1 MEGYIKSGSA
11 NIYYEM
17 FGENNKEVV
26 MLLHGNGESGRSFK
40 KLIPLLADTYKVI
53 TVDSRGHGKSDFG
66 GNQLSIGT
74 MAVDLVNVIE
84 ALGLECVNLV
94 GFSDGANVSMLTAI
108 KNSELINKVILVS
121 GNYNFWGIK
130 PVSGLMIVVGY
141 YCSLLGGFVDNRNRL
156 NKEYFS
162 LMFKEPNIKR
172 EALGYIKS
180 PALVINGNKD
190 MIKISHAKK
199 IAKTIVNSQLKI
211 VDGDHFWIY
220 RKPEEASVVIKEFL
234 NNNK

>member
-74 MAVDLVNVIE
+74 MAVDLVN
-84 ALGLECVNLV
+84 AD
-94 GFSDGANVSMLTAI
+94 S
-108 KNSELINKVILVS
+108 
-121 GNYNFWGIK
+121 Y
-130 PVSGLMIVVGY
+130 
-141 YCSLLGGFVDNRNRL
+141 
-156 NKEYFS
+156 
-162 LMFKEPNIKR
+162 
-172 EALGYIKS
+172 
-180 PALVINGNKD
+180 
-190 MIKISHAKK
+190 KK
-199 IAKTIVNSQLKI
+199 Q
-211 VDGDHFWIY
+211 
-220 RKPEEASVVIKEFL
+220 
-234 NNNK
+234 